1 MFRNL
6 NVSSW
11 VVVRKG
17 CPIAHSVH
25 GEGQIEFRFG
35 TRWDGFEF
43 VFETDALQAFV
54 DSAQLAIA
62 DMRRLAA
69 AVPERPT
76 EKT

>member
-1 MFRNL
+1 
-6 NVSSW
+6 
-11 VVVRKG
+11 
-17 CPIAHSVH
+17 VH